1 MSRKDILLALLI
13 TIIWGVNFSVIKL
26 GLESIDPF
34 LLASI
39 RFFLTAFPLVF
50 FVSKPDVK
58 LFYIPLYG
66 ILFGVG
72 AWGMLNMGIHF
83 GVSAGV
89 ASLLIQ
95 LNAYFTII
103 FGLFL
108 FSERLN
114 RYQIIGMI
122 ISLIGLMVSVI
133 YKEDGSSVL
142 SLLFVLLAAFS
153 LGLSNVVVKKSAP
166 TNMLSFLVW
175 SSLFAPLPLLG
186 MAYLSDSDFSLGVAL
201 NEINTTGIFSILFQ
215 VYVTTLFAYWVWI
228 SLLKKYPLSIVA
240 PISLLVP
247 VFGFIGSVVI
257 FNETITLIKSISS
270 VLILIGLMLFVFNK
284 KLMKK
289 NYE

>member
-1 MSRKDILLALLI
+1 MTRKDVFLAIVI
-13 TIIWGVNFSVIKL
+13 TIIWGLNFSVIKL
-26 GLESIDPF
+26 GLESTDPF

-39 RFFLTAFPLVF
+39 RFFLTAFPLIF
-50 FVSKPDVK
+50 FVPKPDVK
-58 LFYIPLYG
+58 LLYIPLYG

-72 AWGMLNMGIHF
+72 SWGMLNIGIHL

-103 FGLFL
+103 FGIFL

-114 RYQIIGMI
+114 RYQIIGMVV
-122 ISLIGLMVSVI
+122 SLVGLMVSVV
-133 YKEDGSSVL
+133 YKEDSSSVL

-153 LGLSNVVVKKSAP
+153 LGSCNVIAKKAAP

-175 SSLFAPLPLLG
+175 SSLFAPIPLLG
-186 MAYLSDSDFSLGVAL
+186 MAYLSNDGFSLVAAL
-201 NEINTTGIFSILFQ
+201 NEINTMGIFSVLFQ

-247 VFGFIGSVVI
+247 VFGFISSVVI
-257 FNETITLIKSISS
+257 FDESITLVKSISS